1 MKSLN
6 ILLATLMLGSG
17 AALAEDCS
25 KPASPELP
33 DGASASMEEM
43 LAGQQAV
50 KAFQTE
56 NLEYMDCL
64 EKRFSAAK
72 TAIEEGEV
80 EGKEALK
87 AVQAE
92 YSEAVDAYN
101 KAVSTEEEVAGQFN
115 TEIREYKA
123 ANPQ

>member
-6 ILLATLMLGSG
+6 ILLATLVLGSG
-17 AALAEDCS
+17 AAFADDCV
-25 KPASPELP
+25 KPDSPELP
-33 DGASASMEEM
+33 NGASASMEEM

-50 KAFQTE
+50 KAFQTD
-56 NLEYMDCL
+56 NLEYMGCL
-64 EKRFSAAK
+64 EKRFTAVK
-72 TAIEEGEV
+72 TSIEEGEIKK
-80 EGKEALK
+80 GEALE
-87 AVQAE
+87 AAQAE

-101 KAVSTEEEVAGQFN
+101 KAVSMEEEVAGQFN